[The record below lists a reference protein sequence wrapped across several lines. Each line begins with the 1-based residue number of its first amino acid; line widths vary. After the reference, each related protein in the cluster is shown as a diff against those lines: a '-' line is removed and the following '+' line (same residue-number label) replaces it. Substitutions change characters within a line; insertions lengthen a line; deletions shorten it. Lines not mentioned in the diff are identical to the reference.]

1 MNAEVQ
7 NANFGVYTVR
17 PSRRALPYIL
27 ELGEGM
33 SGLTFAQASHRT
45 IPTRMCKFGE
55 SRNSFS

>member
-45 IPTRMCKFGE
+45 IPTCMCKGE